1 MPSSK
6 FYDEEPMK
14 EIRKTLEKEVLAW
27 PGVTS
32 RVMMGVLC
40 YFYGRKFFA
49 FLMPKNIVITKLP
62 ENEKKE
68 LAVRGGIT
76 AFEMFG
82 KPVRSK
88 TWVKVPLEDRSRVKM
103 ILPYL
108 KKSYDASK
116 ST

>member
-1 MPSSK
+1 
-6 FYDEEPMK
+6 MK
-14 EIRKTLEKEVLAW
+14 EIRKTLEKEILGW

-32 RVMMGVLC
+32 REMMGVLC

-62 ENEKKE
+62 ENEGRE
-68 LAVRGGIT
+68 LSTKGGIT

-82 KPVRSK
+82 RPVRSK
-88 TWVKVPLEDRSRVKM
+88 TWVKVPLEDRSKVRL
-103 ILPYL
+103 ILPFV

-116 ST
+116 STE